1 LIAKYENV
9 HKFLKVMP
17 KFVWIL
23 EALWGP
29 SCYVMFSTFLEV
41 KTWFNY
47 LKNAILFI
55 KKQPRIYNLDK
66 LLASTKAHCQGC
78 QID

>member
-1 LIAKYENV
+1 ML
-9 HKFLKVMP
+9 

-29 SCYVMFSTFLEV
+29 SCYVMFSTPSKVE
-41 KTWFNY
+41 TWFDY
-47 LKNAILFI
+47 PKNTIVFI
-55 KKQPRIYNLDK
+55 KKQLIIYSFDK

-78 QID
+78 